1 VSSEDPGLTIVPSW
15 FGVDASTLQRTL
27 FRGLLGAGGVESD
40 QGEQENGFTF
50 LLDARALSTLRR
62 STVLSRTRRLIETND
77 ALAARNAAHVD
88 EVRRWLDRTRRS
100 LVA

>member
-1 VSSEDPGLTIVPSW
+1 
-15 FGVDASTLQRTL
+15 
-27 FRGLLGAGGVESD
+27 
-40 QGEQENGFTF
+40 
-50 LLDARALSTLRR
+50 
-62 STVLSRTRRLIETND
+62 VLNRTRRLIETND